1 MSVCAMHLSPVLI
14 LRELKAGNYAKA
26 RRFGLMDCVECGCCA
41 FICPA
46 NVRIVQ
52 RIRLGKGVVRQQMA
66 DAKIRAEPEPGFHHL
81 KMDTKRPEN
90 GFRLFQTS
98 SKQYSS

>member
-66 DAKIRAEPEPGFHHL
+66 DAKIRAELEKKNAEGE
-81 KMDTKRPEN
+81 K
-90 GFRLFQTS
+90 
-98 SKQYSS
+98 